1 MLDNHY
7 YGLYRAICK
16 DNQDPTNHDRIKVSI
31 PDLYG
36 NDYVT
41 DWIPGC
47 MPVVSNADHPDHKRH
62 LASEVA
68 ALLQAHATHAT
79 HTGTFTTSSV
89 NDGGTGASSHSHTVS
104 ITLAHDEHTNNH
116 TGKTPDTSNYLDH
129 QHVNTG
135 GTTIPTPYSSV
146 VDTPDVYDTQGASP
160 QHTHHR
166 TIPNLNQVV
175 WIMFEKGDPNFPVW
189 MGVYS

>member
-47 MPVVSNADHPDHKRH
+47 MPVVTNADHPDHKAH
-62 LASEVA
+62 TAAQVA
-68 ALLQAHATHAT
+68 ALLT
-79 HTGTFTTSSV
+79 TTSTSASGS
-89 NDGGTGASSHSHTVS
+89 DPQGGSVS
-104 ITLAHDEHTNNH
+104 ITIPALTVVAKGGAGTLTHAHQTSTDPLDTTTDSPEHT
-116 TGKTPDTSNYLDH
+116 Y
-129 QHVNTG
+129 
-135 GTTIPTPYSSV
+135 
-146 VDTPDVYDTQGASP
+146 
-160 QHTHHR
+160 HR
-166 TIPNLNQVV
+166 TIPNTDQVV
-175 WIMFEKGDPNFPVW
+175 WVMFEKGDPNFPVW